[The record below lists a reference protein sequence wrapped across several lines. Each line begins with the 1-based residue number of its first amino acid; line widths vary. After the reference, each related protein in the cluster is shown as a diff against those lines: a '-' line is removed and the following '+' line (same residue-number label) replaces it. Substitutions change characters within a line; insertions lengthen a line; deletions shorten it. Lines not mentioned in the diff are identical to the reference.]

1 MELAEHKSFLIY
13 KDNAPLVNVCTDEQA
28 GILFKALFNFACNG
42 KELITDDGML
52 MGFYT
57 VFRNAIV
64 RDDEKYQERCRINS
78 ENGSKGGRPKEQNE
92 PSASEGNRALTT
104 ASEGNRTQANKADM
118 DIVKDR
124 ERVKDSDSAK
134 GMGSVGV
141 SDSDSDSESGR
152 WVEMGKGSRGNPAYS
167 KEEQEM
173 IDAWNRKRQSVN
185 IKYD

>member
-92 PSASEGNRALTT
+92 PSASEVNRALTT
-104 ASEGNRTQANKADM
+104 ASEGNRTQANKADRES
-118 DIVKDR
+118 VK
-124 ERVKDSDSAK
+124 ERDSEKERDSVK

-141 SDSDSDSESGR
+141 SDSDSDSESGMV
-152 WVEMGKGSRGNPAYS
+152 VEMGKGSRGNYTYS
-167 KEEQEM
+167 EEEQKL
-173 IDAWNRKRQSVN
+173 IDSWNRKKQIVN

>member
-118 DIVKDR
+118 DSVKDR
-124 ERVKDSDSAK
+124 DSVKGIGMDS
-134 GMGSVGV
+134 VN
-141 SDSDSDSESGR
+141 DSDSESGMV
-152 WVEMGKGSRGNPAYS
+152 VEMGKGSRGNPAYS